1 MKLRLPFLVLASAS
15 LAACGGGETGSSVAG
30 GFCSEAMERMDAFL
44 SGFPAPEGERYGGTV
59 VVGGIGEIP
68 DGMNALVS
76 SDYTASQHQMFV
88 NLMPLLQYDGNLDA
102 QPLLARSW
110 EVSEDTREITF
121 HLRDDVFWHDG
132 VKTTAWDVEF
142 TYLRATDPRTGF
154 PNDAFWTNYVR
165 GQEGVQVVDS
175 FTVTVRM
182 QPHAEFL
189 DPWRATAIMPV
200 HLLGEVP
207 PEELRQHPF
216 GMRCPVGNGPFRFV
230 EHRQDESWTFARNP
244 AFPAGLGGPPFVDR
258 YVYRIVPEPTTLL
271 TELLT
276 ERIDVYIAP
285 RPEQAADIVASPNLE
300 LLAYPFRSYV
310 FVGWNSRRPQLADA
324 RVRRALTLGTNRRQ
338 IVDALREGYGTIA
351 NSTVPP
357 FHWAY
362 YPEIADS
369 LPYNPD
375 RAAALLDEAGW
386 IDRDGDGIRENADG
400 VRLQITIKYNQGNE
414 ERRDIAEIM
423 QAQLGQIGVGITP
436 QVVEWATLLSQIQ
449 SQERDYDGVV
459 IGWVTEFRVDDTD
472 LFASD
477 RINEAY
483 AYSGTQN
490 PTLDRLME
498 ELPLIVDREEA
509 LPKWREYQYELIR
522 EQPYTFVYFTDRL
535 DGVNRRVRDVRMDA
549 RGEWLNIRDWWIDP
563 AARGR
568 AAN

>member
-1 MKLRLPFLVLASAS
+1 MKIRLPFLALACVS
-15 LAACGGGETGSSVAG
+15 LGACGDAPIAGGE
-30 GFCSEAMERMDAFL
+30 FCREAIGRMDAFL
-44 SGFPAPEGERYGGTV
+44 SSFPAPQGERYGGTV
-59 VVGGIGEIP
+59 VVGAIGEIP

-76 SDYTASQHQMFV
+76 SDYGASQHQMFV
-88 NLMPLLQYDGNLDA
+88 NLMPLIRYDENLEV
-102 QPLLARSW
+102 QPWLARSW
-110 EVSEDTREITF
+110 EVSPDTREITF

-132 VKTTAWDVEF
+132 VKTTAWDVAF
-142 TYLRATDPRTGF
+142 TYERVTDPRTGF
-154 PNDAFWTNYVR
+154 PNDAFWTHYVR
-165 GQEGVQVVDS
+165 GEAGVQVVDS
-175 FTVTVRM
+175 FSVTIRLE
-182 QPHAEFL
+182 PHAEFM
-189 DPWRATAIMPV
+189 DPWRATAIMPA
-200 HLLGEVP
+200 HLLGDVE
-207 PEELRQHPF
+207 PEQLRQHPF

-244 AFPAGLGGPPFVDR
+244 TFPAELGGPPFVDR
-258 YVYRIVPEPTTLL
+258 YVYRVIPEPTTLL

-285 RPEQAADIVASPNLE
+285 RPEQVSDILASPNFQ

-310 FVGWNSRRPQLADA
+310 FVGWNARRPQLADP

-369 LPYNPD
+369 LPYDPR

-386 IDRDGDGIRENADG
+386 IDRDGDGVRENAEG
-400 VRLQITIKYNQGNE
+400 VKLQITIKYNQGNE

-423 QAQLGQIGVGITP
+423 QAQLGQIGVAITP

-449 SQERDYDGVV
+449 SRERDFDGVV

-472 LFASD
+472 LFHSG
-477 RINEAY
+477 RVNEAY

-509 LPKWREYQYELIR
+509 LPKWRQYQYELIR
-522 EQPYTFVYFTDRL
+522 EQPYTFVYFQDRL
-535 DGVNRRVRDVRMDA
+535 DGINTRVRDVRMDA
-549 RGEWLNIRDWWIDP
+549 RGEWLNIKDWWIDP
-563 AARGR
+563 ARRGR
-568 AAN
+568 SAN